1 MEQDSLSIANVCS
14 GAVAEL
20 FQREL
25 DRVLANIAD
34 VNTPAD
40 KTRKIQLT
48 FVIHPYEDRAG
59 AEIEFG
65 CTSQLAPVE
74 RVEGRIFIGRRD
86 GKLVAVPHDPRQ
98 PGLFTQPEE
107 QSDKVTPISSATA

>member
-1 MEQDSLSIANVCS
+1 MEDSLSIANICS
-14 GAVAEL
+14 GAVSEI

-40 KTRKIQLT
+40 KKRKIQLT
-48 FVIHPYEDRAG
+48 FIIKPYEDRTG

-65 CTSQLAPVE
+65 CSSQLAPVE
-74 RVEGRIFIGRRD
+74 TVEGRIFLGRRD
-86 GKLVAVPHDPRQ
+86 GRLVAVPHDPRQ
-98 PGLFTQPEE
+98 PELFDRPAEP
-107 QSDKVTPISSATA
+107 SDKVTPISSVG